1 MSPRFARLR
10 PDMTVTE
17 AIVYLRRQARSR
29 EQRLETLNYAY
40 VLDADQRLLVF
51 AFMSNGALPL
61 RTRPKLDDLAAE
73 LSRCGCR

>member
-1 MSPRFARLR
+1 VGRGVVRAK
-10 PDMTVTE
+10 TG
-17 AIVYLRRQARSR
+17 
-29 EQRLETLNYAY
+29 TLTTASSLAG
-40 VLDADQRLLVF
+40 VVVDADQRLLVF